1 MSSGICV
8 TATVPVMKNKTIIN
22 GSRVLHGAG
31 ESTQRPGVTLAPPA
45 PKNKHVYLNE
55 NSFFIMT
62 LLQLNFLNLT

>member
-45 PKNKHVYLNE
+45 PKTNM
-55 NSFFIMT
+55 FILMKI
-62 LLQLNFLNLT
+62 LFLT